1 MRRERKR
8 KKGGDTVEDSS
19 LDAFFYPSSVAIFG
33 SFRRGAIARE
43 ILRNIVEGGFN
54 GRVIPVNPKG
64 GTVEVAGRRFRVRTR
79 LEEPVDVAVIAVPA
93 GVVPGLID
101 EIGSLIRGAVVISA
115 GFSEVGNAALER
127 ELVEK
132 AKKHGVRVIGPNCA
146 GVFGVHGRFFGS
158 FEVRVRP
165 GGLALISQSGAFGG
179 AALAMGNDERI
190 GFSAFVSYGN
200 ASDLNESDFLEYFA
214 EDENTRVIA
223 LYIEGVKDGRRF
235 LRALRYAAE
244 RKPVVILKAGKSAS
258 GARAAASHTG
268 SLAGSYE
275 IYRAAFKQAGA
286 IEVEEMEELFDA
298 AKAFEM
304 YPLAGKRVAVITNS
318 GGPGVLATDKLERLG
333 LEIAKLSEETVE
345 ELRSFLPPQCSV
357 RNPIDL
363 IADADYERYR
373 RTIEIVCRDGNVDS
387 LLVICVPPIFVPSEE
402 VARAVVEAKCDKPVV
417 VNFMA
422 GELVRDG
429 VELLERHGIKN
440 FPTPERAARALM
452 WLSGRQTF

>member
-1 MRRERKR
+1 M
-8 KKGGDTVEDSS
+8 DF
-19 LDAFFYPSSVAIFG
+19 FFYPSRVAVFG
-33 SFRRGAIARE
+33 SFKEGAIAYE
-43 ILRNIVEGGFN
+43 ILRNIVEGGFE
-54 GRVIPVNPKG
+54 GEIIPVNPKG
-64 GTVEVAGRRFRVRTR
+64 GTVEVAGRTFKIRER
-79 LEEPVDVAVIAVPA
+79 LDEPVDSAIIAIPAKFVPS
-93 GVVPGLID
+93 LID
-101 EIGSLIRGAVVISA
+101 EIGPLIKGAVVISA
-115 GFSEVGNAALER
+115 GFSEVGNADLER

-132 AKKHGVRVIGPNCA
+132 AREHGVRIIGPNCA
-146 GVFGVHGRFFGS
+146 GIFGVHGRFFGS

-179 AALAMGNDERI
+179 AALAMGNDEGI

-214 EDENTRVIA
+214 DDENTKAIA

-235 LRALRYAAE
+235 MEALRYATA
-244 RKPVVILKAGKSAS
+244 RKPVIILKAGKSAS
-258 GARAAASHTG
+258 GAKAAASHTG

-304 YPLAGKRVAVITNS
+304 YPGTGKRVAVITNS
-318 GGPGVLATDKLERLG
+318 GGPGVLAADKLERLG
-333 LEIAKLSEETVE
+333 LEIAKLSEETVN

-363 IADADYERYR
+363 IADADYDRYR
-373 RTIEIVCRDGNVDS
+373 KTIEVVCRDENVDS
-387 LLVICVPPIFVPSEE
+387 LLVICVPPIFIPSREI
-402 VARAVVEAKCDKPVV
+402 AKAIIEADCDKPVI

-429 VELLERHGIKN
+429 VKLLEEHGVKN
-440 FPTPERAARALM
+440 FPTPERAAKALA
-452 WLSGRQTF
+452 WLARR

>member
-1 MRRERKR
+1 M
-8 KKGGDTVEDSS
+8 S
-19 LDAFFYPSSVAIFG
+19 LDFFFYPRGVAVFG
-33 SFRRGAIARE
+33 SFRKGAIAYE
-43 ILRNIVEGGFN
+43 ILRNIVEGGFE
-54 GRVIPVNPKG
+54 GKIIPVNPKG
-64 GTVEVAGRRFRVRTR
+64 GSVEVAGRVFEIRER
-79 LEEPVDVAVIAVPA
+79 LDEPVDTAIIAIPA
-93 GVVPGLID
+93 KFVPGLID
-101 EIGSLIRGAVVISA
+101 EIGPLIKGAVVISA
-115 GFSEVGNAALER
+115 GFSEVGNADLER

-132 AKKHGVRVIGPNCA
+132 ARKHGVRLIGPNCA
-146 GVFGVHGRFFGS
+146 GIFGVHGKFFGS
-158 FEVRVRP
+158 FEVRVNP

-179 AALAMGNDERI
+179 AALAMGNEEGI

-200 ASDLNESDFLEYFA
+200 AADLNESDFLEYFA
-214 EDENTRVIA
+214 DDENTKAIA

-235 LRALRYAAE
+235 LKALSYASK
-244 RKPVVILKAGKSAS
+244 RKPVIVLKAGKSAS
-258 GARAAASHTG
+258 GAKAAASHTG

-304 YPLAGKRVAVITNS
+304 YSMAGKGVAVITNS

-333 LEIAKLSEETVE
+333 LEIAKLSEDTVA
-345 ELRSFLPPQCSV
+345 ELQSFLPEQCST

-363 IADADYERYR
+363 IADADYERYK

-387 LLVICVPPIFVPSEE
+387 ILIICVPPIFIPSGEI
-402 VARAVVEAKCDKPVV
+402 AKAVIEADCDKPVI

-429 VELLERHGIKN
+429 VKLLEEHSIKN
-440 FPTPERAARALM
+440 FPTPERAARALA
-452 WLSGRQTF
+452 WLAMRKKEGD